1 MSGYVSR
8 SRETLRKKMENDR
21 SRDSVEILKEMA
33 SHKADKFRS
42 PKFKYDREEGS
53 IVRETSGRLL
63 ERCRGGP
70 EIPGKT

>member
-1 MSGYVSR
+1 MLKNVENNEEGYHTPKNQEEGKVKVSGYVSR

-42 PKFKYDREEGS
+42 PKFKYDREEG
-53 IVRETSGRLL
+53 
-63 ERCRGGP
+63 
-70 EIPGKT
+70 